1 MKITTRLCL
10 EDDRGAVTNEDRLI
24 DLFKRTAASGSL
36 AAAAEAL
43 GEPYDRLLE
52 VFKVLEEAL
61 QLTLIEPVEAAG
73 KKPDAR
79 LVADVAKRLEEKGRE
94 GKTGLLSMLLPT
106 AAKKNLGLVQVV
118 AVVGPAESGKTA
130 LVGRLIQ
137 ELSCRGWRVGA
148 IERRSDENGR
158 MPPPSLP
165 GPAGASGWVL
175 SGPLG
180 LTARV
185 PLEEELQPEIVA
197 ATYLPDADLVL
208 VESREK
214 VNLPSIDLFRQDRQ
228 KIPLTRKRKYLLAVT
243 GDKPPENQD
252 WPYFA
257 EDDVAGLADL
267 IERKILPQR
276 DKARPVELWVNGR
289 RVPMVPFVEEIIS
302 GTVAGLISSLKSCD
316 RAGDIHLTV
325 RR

>member
-1 MKITTRLCL
+1 MSINSYLCL
-10 EDDRGAVTNEDRLI
+10 EDEKGRVTSEDELLTFFERSVE
-24 DLFKRTAASGSL
+24 SGSL
-36 AAAAEAL
+36 AAAARSL
-43 GEPYDRLLE
+43 NEPYDRLLAA
-52 VFKVLEEAL
+52 FKALEDTL
-61 QLTLIEPVEAAG
+61 QITLIEPWEAEG
-73 KKPDAR
+73 KGPDAR
-79 LVADVAKRLEEKGRE
+79 LVADVAKRFKEKGRE
-94 GKTGLLSMLLPT
+94 EKTGLLSMLLPT
-106 AAKKNLGLVQVV
+106 AAKKNQGLVQVV

-130 LVGRLIQ
+130 LVGRLIK
-137 ELSCRGWRVGA
+137 ELSGRGWRVGV
-148 IERRSDENGR
+148 IERRSDENGK

-165 GPAGASGWVL
+165 GPAGASGWIS
-175 SGPLG
+175 SGPDALV
-180 LTARV
+180 ARV

-243 GDKPPENQD
+243 GDKPPEDQD

-257 EDDVAGLADL
+257 EDDAAGLADL

-276 DKARPVELWVNGR
+276 DKARPVELWVGGR